1 MAILRMDEATKTQSK
16 SETKTRLRIDY
27 QYLTRRPI
35 NNRLR
40 IEMCLFE
47 EKKKKSNETSRKK
60 PTMERTVVAAGG
72 GPGGVQGRGP
82 WRILERRQFR
92 D

>member
-47 EKKKKSNETSRKK
+47 EKKRNQTKRAVKS
-60 PTMERTVVAAGG
+60 
-72 GPGGVQGRGP
+72 
-82 WRILERRQFR
+82 RRWNAPS
-92 D
+92 